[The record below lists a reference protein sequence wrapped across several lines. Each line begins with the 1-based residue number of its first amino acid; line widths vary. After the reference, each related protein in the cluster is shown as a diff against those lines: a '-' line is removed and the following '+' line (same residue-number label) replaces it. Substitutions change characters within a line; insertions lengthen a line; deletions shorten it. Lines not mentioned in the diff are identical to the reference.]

1 MKIGM
6 FPGSDSSCDP
16 HTPPRLRYH
25 RRVPERLPSPR
36 FLYLHG
42 FASGPRSAKGVAFA
56 DHFAQRGA
64 AVQRLDLRVPS
75 LEHLR
80 LSTMIDIVRAAIG
93 GPRERAVLIGS
104 SLGGLCAAR
113 VAEDDPRVG
122 GLVLLAPAFRMIERW
137 ARRLGDDAWQAWR
150 RDGFLAI
157 EDYAERRPARV
168 DIGFADD
175 AAAVDAEGGGWPD
188 VRVPTV
194 ILHGRGDETVDIE
207 LSREF
212 AASRRHVRLVELD
225 DGHELVAS
233 LPAILAEADA
243 FLAPW
248 LGPG

>member
-1 MKIGM
+1 M

-137 ARRLGDDAWQAWR
+137 RGRLGDDGWTRWR
-150 RDGFLAI
+150 DSGWLDI
-157 EDYAERRPARV
+157 EDHTTGAPARV
-168 DIGFADD
+168 DFGFAED
-175 AAAVDAEGGGWPD
+175 AATVDAAGGGWPD
-188 VRVPTV
+188 VRVPTL
-194 ILHGRGDETVDIE
+194 ILHGVRDDVVDVE
-207 LSREF
+207 LSRQV
-212 AASRRHVRLVELD
+212 ARGRRHVRLVELD
-225 DGHELVAS
+225 DGHDLVAS
-233 LPAILAEADA
+233 LPRLLSEADT

-248 LGPG
+248 LGAA